1 MVLALAASLYHIMSL
16 SRSSLLMTLIQA
28 PPIVCVQ
35 RLLGERVLCLHDN
48 PSKIQNQ
55 EIQVSWNKVYSC
67 WKGAET
73 VLGRDEAGKLGRSQV
88 SKNLPIVQRNVSWQQ
103 GAAKGRFKQGSDLI
117 RFGSVV
123 RSPPAK
129 QELWVWSLGWE
140 DFLEEEMAT
149 HSSILTWEIP
159 WMWWPTD
166 FGVERS
172 QTQLSDWPW
181 ALDCLYS
188 KLRNH
193 CTR

>member
-73 VLGRDEAGKLGRSQV
+73 VLGRDEAGKLERVRLVTPTRS
-88 SKNLPIVQRNVSWQQ
+88 IRNCE
-103 GAAKGRFKQGSDLI
+103 DL
-117 RFGSVV
+117 FF
-123 RSPPAK
+123 
-129 QELWVWSLGWE
+129 LGG
-140 DFLEEEMAT
+140 
-149 HSSILTWEIP
+149 
-159 WMWWPTD
+159 
-166 FGVERS
+166 GVCHG
-172 QTQLSDWPW
+172 D
-181 ALDCLYS
+181 
-188 KLRNH
+188 
-193 CTR
+193 